1 MFEVLVPY
9 ILIYILL
16 IPYDALYRGLVPPIF
31 ILLLGIPT
39 AGIVVISSEYF
50 RIEPFQSFCVTLWVI
65 RLAMHEL
72 I

>member
-16 IPYDALYRGLVPPIF
+16 IPHDALYRGLVPPIF
-31 ILLLGIPT
+31 ILLLGIST
-39 AGIVVISSEYF
+39 AGIAVIGSEYF
-50 RIEPFQSFCVTLWVI
+50 RVQAFESLCITLWVI